1 MNSLWVT
8 APSWFSSISWN
19 AAIII
24 KYMEFVGV
32 SMQSS
37 IYEIYIFISLI
48 RSSKYKCFSPVFT
61 RTSWLALSA
70 FVSLINK
77 NRSLTIFWSSWW
89 KKCHILCKS
98 VQLTFNVIAKYLNFK
113 LTFNVIVPSLLM
125 SKTRNICLRFSSEKV
140 SLIRE
145 RFFCINYLFR
155 FLYSVSSL
163 SPGEPLDMIY
173 RTIMNS
179 RKSMWPSWGLQWDYF
194 ILYLLHLYIFW
205 FFHGS
210 RCGILEGG

>member
-24 KYMEFVGV
+24 KYMEFVEV

-89 KKCHILCKS
+89 KKKCHILCKS

-145 RFFCINYLFR
+145 RIFCINYLFR
-155 FLYSVSSL
+155 L
-163 SPGEPLDMIY
+163 
-173 RTIMNS
+173 
-179 RKSMWPSWGLQWDYF
+179 
-194 ILYLLHLYIFW
+194 
-205 FFHGS
+205 
-210 RCGILEGG
+210 